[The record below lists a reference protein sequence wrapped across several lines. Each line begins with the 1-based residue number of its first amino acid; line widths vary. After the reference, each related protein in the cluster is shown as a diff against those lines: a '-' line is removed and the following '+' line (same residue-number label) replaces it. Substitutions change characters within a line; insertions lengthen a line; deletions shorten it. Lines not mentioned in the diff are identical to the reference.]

1 MYWNCSQPT
10 GSTAALMSCTG
21 VQLKVITWWRGLR
34 GCIVRPR
41 WQLIKQ
47 VMYTEYVSSWYVA
60 NRTTSAYTEFSFRQS
75 ILCSL
80 LCSLFWFHI
89 HSYIVP
95 PRGKALSGLLTYVIC
110 SSLSWKKH
118 THLHFFFLRSSPLRP
133 LRQRLICYIY
143 ITILISFDFAHLRL
157 SSVDTWLQFEVVMVV
172 FCNCFKGSIPPT
184 GMVILEEESVSS
196 PCLHRVFGDIW
207 TFLFKKGELWELHSG
222 NHKLSTKLNK

>member
-1 MYWNCSQPT
+1 
-10 GSTAALMSCTG
+10 MSCTG

-118 THLHFFFLRSSPLRP
+118 THLHFFFLRSRP
-133 LRQRLICYIY
+133 LMMRQRLICYIY

-157 SSVDTWLQFEVVMVV
+157 SKCGLAAIWSCYGCVLQLLQGLNSSYRHGNFGGVSVITV
-172 FCNCFKGSIPPT
+172 PT
-184 GMVILEEESVSS
+184 
-196 PCLHRVFGDIW
+196 
-207 TFLFKKGELWELHSG
+207 
-222 NHKLSTKLNK
+222 

>member
-1 MYWNCSQPT
+1 MLFAYYKLYWNCSQPT

-157 SSVDTWLQFEVVMVV
+157 SKCGYLAAIWSCYGCVLQLLQGLNSSYRHGNFGGGVSVITM
-172 FCNCFKGSIPPT
+172 PT
-184 GMVILEEESVSS
+184 QSFWWHL
-196 PCLHRVFGDIW
+196 
-207 TFLFKKGELWELHSG
+207 
-222 NHKLSTKLNK
+222 NLSF